1 MAPKYKVFSSPHP
14 FFSQTNGAEKRT
26 NGAEKRTNGVEKR
39 TNGVQRREQMVQR
52 REQMV
57 QRRESVLWGHRRPGL
72 LEDEP
77 TGMGG
82 AWKMDLKSVMTV
94 FSTASFCLVLGSL
107 NVMLMSVPLYIG
119 AEEHRC
125 NYCLMLYIVVQ
136 LIFLLL
142 YMYYPR

>member
-57 QRRESVLWGHRRPGL
+57 QRREQMVQRREQMVQRRESVLWGHRRPGL

-82 AWKMDLKSVMTV
+82 AWKMDLESVITV

-125 NYCLMLYIVVQ
+125 NNCLM
-136 LIFLLL
+136 
-142 YMYYPR
+142 